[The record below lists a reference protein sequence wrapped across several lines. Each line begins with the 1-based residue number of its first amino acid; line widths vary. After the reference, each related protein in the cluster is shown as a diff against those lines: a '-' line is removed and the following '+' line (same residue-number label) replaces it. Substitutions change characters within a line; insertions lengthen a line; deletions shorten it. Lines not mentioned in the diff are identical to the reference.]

1 MVCEVIFAATV
12 PSLLEREFKRTVL
25 VAKQEW
31 LRGVFAD
38 LESGKLA
45 LHEKWLREM
54 SSKLDVPEKGK
65 SLLGRIE

>member
-1 MVCEVIFAATV
+1 M
-12 PSLLEREFKRTVL
+12 L